1 MLLALDMGNTNITI
15 GVYEK
20 DSLRFESRL
29 ATDCAKMEDQ
39 YAVEIMDILRLYGI
53 EPREI
58 EGAII
63 SSVVPPLD
71 RAIAGAVSYT
81 HLVRLS
87 VETGGKGTGFSGA
100 GGLSPSWHLA
110 DAAATAEGAGFV
122 RALFFPSAGLPPV
135 RAGSVSAGSISPSH
149 RKWRKLHPSSQ

>member
-63 SSVVPPLD
+63 SSVVPPRHCRSGGKDHGCGAHDGGAGDKNRHRYPYRQSRPAGCRSAGRGCRGGGPLW
-71 RAIAGAVSYT
+71 GAVHY
-81 HLVRLS
+81 L
-87 VETGGKGTGFSGA
+87 GSGDRHD
-100 GGLSPSWHLA
+100 GIRG
-110 DAAATAEGAGFV
+110 E
-122 RALFFPSAGLPPV
+122 
-135 RAGSVSAGSISPSH
+135 
-149 RKWRKLHPSSQ
+149 

>member
-71 RAIAGAVSYT
+71 RAIAGAV
-81 HLVRLS
+81 
-87 VETGGKGTGFSGA
+87 EKITGFNVLPKRLGRVKRDTLGRSSRNSLIIRV
-100 GGLSPSWHLA
+100 LS
-110 DAAATAEGAGFV
+110 T
-122 RALFFPSAGLPPV
+122 
-135 RAGSVSAGSISPSH
+135 
-149 RKWRKLHPSSQ
+149 